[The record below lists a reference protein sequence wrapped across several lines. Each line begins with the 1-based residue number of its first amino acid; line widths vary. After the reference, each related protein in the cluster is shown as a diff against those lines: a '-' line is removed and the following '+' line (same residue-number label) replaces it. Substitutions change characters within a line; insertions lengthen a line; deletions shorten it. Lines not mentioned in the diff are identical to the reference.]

1 MSQSTFTT
9 VALLLAAGAHALR
22 VPPPATRRELLK
34 GVTAAGVLQELV
46 AHPAL
51 VRASEASDGKV
62 PYGSD
67 VAGGLEFIVPQSEL
81 LAKLASAPVRNIVI
95 TGANSG
101 VGFAG
106 AKILTAAGHHVTL
119 ACRTQAKA
127 DAAAKACLAY
137 AASSADNGPATGAP
151 GFYGERRAGGT
162 AVGAE
167 CDLTSLA
174 SIKAFAAA
182 QKEPIDSLVLNAGL
196 SLNVGDD
203 KEQFTKEGFEL
214 TVGTN
219 YLGQFALYKLLE
231 PALAKGAAARLVVT
245 GSGVH
250 DPASEGGKQ
259 GGPEKWAGLGALDG
273 LAGGPGFTMVDG
285 GAYDPDK
292 AYKDSK
298 LCDMLFMLEA
308 ARRGKGKLTA
318 NSFSPGLIADPKG
331 FFRNQNPFFAKA
343 FNTITQKAGVGET
356 NDFAGSAL
364 AYMAVDPAL
373 AGKTGGWY
381 DALPLG
387 KHSLAKHAPSV
398 EAQDA
403 AKAAKLW
410 ALSEKLVA

>member
-1 MSQSTFTT
+1 M
-9 VALLLAAGAHALR
+9 
-22 VPPPATRRELLK
+22 
-34 GVTAAGVLQELV
+34 
-46 AHPAL
+46 
-51 VRASEASDGKV
+51 
-62 PYGSD
+62 
-67 VAGGLEFIVPQSEL
+67 
-81 LAKLASAPVRNIVI
+81 AKLASAPVRNIVI
-95 TGANSG
+95 TGANTG

-203 KEQFTKEGFEL
+203 KEQFTKDGFEL

-298 LCDMLFMLEA
+298 PTCSSCSR
-308 ARRGKGKLTA
+308 RRGPAGKLTA
-318 NSFSPGLIADPKG
+318 NSFSPGLIADPKVLPQPEPAVRQG
-331 FFRNQNPFFAKA
+331 LQ
-343 FNTITQKAGVGET
+343 TITQKAGVSERT
-356 NDFAGSAL
+356 TLRATRSR
-364 AYMAVDPAL
+364 MAVDPAL

-387 KHSLAKHAPSV
+387 STRSPSTRR
-398 EAQDA
+398 A
-403 AKAAKLW
+403 
-410 ALSEKLVA
+410 SRRRTPRRRRSCGR

>member
-1 MSQSTFTT
+1 M
-9 VALLLAAGAHALR
+9 
-22 VPPPATRRELLK
+22 
-34 GVTAAGVLQELV
+34 
-46 AHPAL
+46 
-51 VRASEASDGKV
+51 
-62 PYGSD
+62 
-67 VAGGLEFIVPQSEL
+67 
-81 LAKLASAPVRNIVI
+81 KL
-95 TGANSG
+95 TG
-101 VGFAG
+101 
-106 AKILTAAGHHVTL
+106 
-119 ACRTQAKA
+119 
-127 DAAAKACLAY
+127 
-137 AASSADNGPATGAP
+137 
-151 GFYGERRAGGT
+151 AGGT

-174 SIKAFAAA
+174 SIRAFAAA

-203 KEQFTKEGFEL
+203 KEQFTKDGFEL

-331 FFRNQNPFFAKA
+331 FFRNQNPLFAKA

-356 NDFAGSAL
+356 N
-364 AYMAVDPAL
+364 V
-373 AGKTGGWY
+373 W
-381 DALPLG
+381 
-387 KHSLAKHAPSV
+387 
-398 EAQDA
+398 
-403 AKAAKLW
+403 KLR
-410 ALSEKLVA
+410 